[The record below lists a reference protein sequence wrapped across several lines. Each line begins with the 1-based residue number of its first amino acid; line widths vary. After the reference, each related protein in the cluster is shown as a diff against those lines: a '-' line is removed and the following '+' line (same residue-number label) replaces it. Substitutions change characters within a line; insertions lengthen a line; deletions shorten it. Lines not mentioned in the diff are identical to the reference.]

1 MSERTWKRNTTG
13 IAAHAQARREHKHKG
28 VEEAI
33 ATLLR
38 EQKLINFNTVAKA
51 AAVSKAYL
59 YSQPDLRERI
69 EALRQQTMEQ
79 MVSRAANRWCCMV
92 YSFVCFVISESRVKA
107 CLEKCLLSRNGQVLQ
122 YTSIS
127 SLRSRTKARYPL
139 MYPPR
144 ASFRR
149 CSVSLIFS
157 STFGDQK
164 EFASFDDP
172 LASPKS

>member
-79 MVSRAANRWCCMV
+79 MVRERTTRSPGKTDASRDL
-92 YSFVCFVISESRVKA
+92 VILAKDRRIKELEAENQKLQQQLKVALAKA
-107 CLEKCLLSRNGQVLQ
+107 
-122 YTSIS
+122 Y
-127 SLRSRTKARYPL
+127 
-139 MYPPR
+139 
-144 ASFRR
+144 
-149 CSVSLIFS
+149 
-157 STFGDQK
+157 DQ
-164 EFASFDDP
+164 
-172 LASPKS
+172 L